1 VDQPA
6 AARFRPSKEIAAELA
21 QTTKQ
26 QNDFGIG
33 F

>member
-1 VDQPA
+1 VHQPG

-21 QTTKQ
+21 QTTKL
-26 QNDFGIG
+26 QNDFDIG